1 MRQFYQEELNQLD
14 QQLIE
19 MGRMVEV
26 AIEDAVKALTDRDK
40 KLAGEVIRN
49 DDLVNKMEK
58 TIENRCLMLIVKEQ
72 PVAGDL
78 RLISSILKIIT
89 DLERVGDQATDIAE
103 ISTLFGE
110 QPFIKKLTHIP
121 QMADATIK
129 MLSESINAFVTKD
142 QELAR
147 EVIKF
152 DDVVDNLFD
161 VIKNELIEMI
171 HNDREAGEQAI
182 NFLMIAK
189 YLERIGD
196 HAENIAEWVLF
207 SISGYHSNG
216 TDTLHG
222 PGTEE

>member
-1 MRQFYQEELNQLD
+1 MRQIYQEELNQLN

-19 MGRMVEV
+19 MGHTVES
-26 AIEDAVKALTDRDK
+26 AIEDAITALSTRDRN
-40 KLAGEVIRN
+40 LARQVIRN
-49 DDLVNKMEK
+49 DEIVNRMEK
-58 TIENRCLMLIVKEQ
+58 DIENRCLMLILKEQ

-103 ISTLFGE
+103 ISMLFTNE
-110 QPFIKKLTHIP
+110 VFIKKLTHIP
-121 QMADATIK
+121 QMSEATIR
-129 MLSESINAFVTKD
+129 MLNKSIEAFVSKD
-142 QELAR
+142 EELAH
-147 EVIKF
+147 EVIGLD
-152 DDVVDNLFD
+152 DDVDRLFD

-171 HNDREAGEQAI
+171 QSRKDSGEQAI

-207 SISGYHSNG
+207 SISGRHSNG
-216 TDTLHG
+216 TDSLHS
-222 PGTEE
+222 

>member
-1 MRQFYQEELNQLD
+1 MRQIYQEELNQLN

-19 MGRMVEV
+19 MGHTVES
-26 AIEDAVKALTDRDK
+26 AIEDAITALSTRDRN
-40 KLAGEVIRN
+40 LARQVIRN
-49 DDLVNKMEK
+49 DEIVNRMEK
-58 TIENRCLMLIVKEQ
+58 DIENRCLMLILKEQ

-103 ISTLFGE
+103 ISMLFTNEG
-110 QPFIKKLTHIP
+110 FIKKLTHIP
-121 QMADATIK
+121 QMSEATIR
-129 MLSESINAFVTKD
+129 MLNKSIEAFVSKD
-142 QELAR
+142 EELAH
-147 EVIKF
+147 EVIGLD
-152 DDVVDNLFD
+152 DDVDRLFD

-171 HNDREAGEQAI
+171 QSRKDSGEQAI

-207 SISGYHSNG
+207 SISGRHSNG
-216 TDTLHG
+216 TDSLHS
-222 PGTEE
+222 

>member
-1 MRQFYQEELNQLD
+1 MRKNYQEELHLLNE
-14 QQLIE
+14 QLIE

-26 AIEDAVKALTDRDK
+26 AIANAVTALTTRDK
-40 KLAGEVIRN
+40 KLALEVIRN
-49 DDLVNKMEK
+49 DDLVNNMEK
-58 TIENRCLMLIVKEQ
+58 SIENRCLMLILKEQ

-103 ISTLFGE
+103 ISILFIDR
-110 QPFIKKLTHIP
+110 PFNRKLIHIP
-121 QMADATIK
+121 AMAEATIQ
-129 MLSESINAFVTKD
+129 MLNQSINAFVTKNE
-142 QELAR
+142 ELAN
-147 EVIKF
+147 EVIPF
-152 DDVVDNLFD
+152 DDVVDNYFD

-171 HNDREAGEQAI
+171 HNNKETGEQAI

-207 SISGYHSNG
+207 AITGCHSNG
-216 TDTLHG
+216 TDSLDI
-222 PGTEE
+222 PNDL